1 MINSSFY
8 RKTSADTWTGRNDG
22 TDLAVQRWHQR
33 ILLVDLGTENT
44 ILPPAGQ
51 KGIALIGFSCDEG
64 VRRNGGRVGA
74 KDGPAHFRKACCN
87 LPVHFAD
94 DTVFLDLGDII
105 CTDQDMEGAQHSLA
119 RVVAFALASGYKPLV
134 IGGGHE
140 VAYGHYTGI
149 NNYVNA
155 VETTKNTDSIGI
167 INFDA
172 HFDLREP
179 NENGTNSGT
188 GFLQIANDCKASE
201 KPFRYMPVGIQLN
214 SNTRY
219 LFDTAAGLGVK
230 HIPAEQF
237 MVSEQEKI
245 RLQVEEF
252 IAGSTHIYLTI
263 CMDVFSSSFAPGVS
277 AAAFSGL
284 IPDAFFFA
292 CLKSVIASGKVI
304 SMDIAEC
311 NPVFDQDQRTA
322 KLAAALAFSM
332 IT

>member
-8 RKTSADTWTGRNDG
+8 HKTSIETWNGRNDG
-22 TDLAVQRWHQR
+22 TDPAVQRWHQR
-33 ILLVDLGTENT
+33 IILIDLEEDNLV
-44 ILPPAGQ
+44 LPPASQ

-87 LPVHFAD
+87 LPIHLTEDA
-94 DTVFLDLGDII
+94 VFLDLGDII
-105 CTDQDMEGAQHSLA
+105 CTGQDMEEAQSSLA
-119 RVVAFALASGYKPLV
+119 KVVAFALANGFQPLV

-140 VAYGHYTGI
+140 VAYGHYSGI
-149 NNYVNA
+149 NQHVKT
-155 VETTKNTDSIGI
+155 EESIGI

-188 GFLQIANDCKASE
+188 GFLQIANDCKSSG
-201 KPFRYMPVGIQLN
+201 KPFRYMPVGIQQN
-214 SNTRY
+214 SNTKY
-219 LFDTAAGLGVK
+219 LFDTAAALKVSYV
-230 HIPAEQF
+230 PAEQF
-237 MVSEQEKI
+237 LVSREAEI
-245 RLQVEEF
+245 RSQIDEF

-292 CLKSVIASGKVI
+292 CLRSVIASGKVI